1 MIPRNLEVVIGMK
14 LKVHSY
20 RFAEEILQHPK
31 HEGVWKEV
39 TDICTGAPVFVWP
52 GKSKNPKLDVVQQLM
67 NVHFDR
73 RFAIDHQWQHHPLAT
88 RIAESGLRADFRKE
102 FGDLS
107 VQVEV
112 QFGNMARW
120 YSDIF
125 KFQTAY
131 SQGLIQ
137 AAISVVPM
145 GRLGRRIDS
154 NVAHFERALRE
165 LPSAELSITL
175 PILLIGLDLDD
186 ATPVVDVSTSR
197 FKKLGIKEI
206 TGKKKSDNLWRI
218 VNGCIEGRSVT
229 GIGPKSPIGPRV
241 ETTPEEAGE
250 DEI

>member
-1 MIPRNLEVVIGMK
+1 MK

-39 TDICTGAPVFVWP
+39 TEICTGAPVFIWP
-52 GKSKNPKLDVVQQLM
+52 NKSKNKKLDVVQQLM
-67 NVHFDR
+67 NVYFDR
-73 RFAIDHQWQHHPLAT
+73 RFAIDHRWHHHPLAT
-88 RIAESGLRADFRKE
+88 RIAESGLRADFRKK

-137 AAISVVPM
+137 AAISIVPM
-145 GRLGRRIDS
+145 GKLGRRIDS

-175 PILLIGLDLDD
+175 PILLIGLELDEG
-186 ATPVVDVSTSR
+186 TPVIDVSTSKFR
-197 FKKLGIKEI
+197 KLGIKEI
-206 TGKKKSDNLWRI
+206 TGKKKSDNLWRV
-218 VNGCIEGRSVT
+218 VNGCIQGRSIR
-229 GIGPKSPIGPRV
+229 GIGPNSRIGRRV
-241 ETTPEEAGE
+241 ETTPDEIGE
-250 DEI
+250 DEV